1 MSAQTPTIR
10 LQGTWRRPELIA
22 TFAPYDRHPQRPG
35 RTLLDFI
42 KSLPGRRFEKKHLH
56 WVITGIGTDPVG
68 KFARAGFALDPASF
82 TGDFSHFTGLDD
94 LEELA
99 EPVTHL
105 TSCGGELFIR
115 PRFTGYTIVA
125 EMLGH
130 TAIWDSK
137 RDMFRLPIGDLIID
151 GEPIAGLPVSEEA
164 IAAAWKKRSARASSP
179 SVRASAAALAQVTD
193 VSAAADD
200 HAAIVEHLGD
210 VPDWFGLD
218 LFAYQRAGALAAAA
232 GHSFI
237 ADEPGLG
244 KCVVPDTG
252 VHTGGDIVPIGQ
264 LWRERAERAYADPD
278 GDAGELIDLKAGELP
293 VTSLDAETGEA
304 VQAHASHLYRQRY
317 RGLVHTITLS
327 NGRSLSC
334 TPRHRVWTPAGW
346 MRVDELAAGDYIGT
360 AMRHTPTP
368 SSDAD
373 STLARVMAWHIGEG
387 YDHSRGRIDI
397 TNTDLPRLNTLG
409 DDYRSLFAN
418 LGIEGRIAL
427 QPQQKKR
434 EHHQKRYVLSVTSP
448 SLIDWL
454 ESCGMW
460 FGQKSADRFIPTFIM
475 ESSPDVQ
482 IEFIRHIFAA
492 EGSVGETSVEMSS
505 ASRNL
510 IHQIQ
515 DLLARRGVH
524 MSVSARM
531 KCATNGS
538 RIRRQYWTGT
548 LCGQEITSFAT
559 IFGIADK
566 AKARRLTHLTSSGS
580 LGTHKGDRI
589 PCIPVIHSLISAGIP
604 GRRFGSAGR
613 SMGAGESK
621 RTAVTRQNAI
631 TALETVRAI
640 RTGRLLAE
648 VKSEPRNRWTTETL
662 NALLHVGV
670 ALVEQ
675 VETDLQKMLSESVRW
690 HEIVSITTSDYD
702 GYVYDLSVPGT
713 RSYIAEGMWT
723 HNTRQALAAAAI
735 LAPRRI
741 LIVAPPVALTNWAK
755 QTSQSGVAAAAELLA
770 HEGPP
775 ARSSV
780 TAAPRRPAASAG
792 QHATTI
798 FSGNGEF
805 TLTGGYTASESTPGQ
820 TGVVVVT
827 PGRKTPP
834 LPDAGCVIVA
844 DSTLTSRPALLD
856 ELCQWAPEVL
866 IDDEIH
872 RHKNPAAQ
880 RTQALVRLSA
890 ATKTSVIG
898 LSGTPM
904 LKNPDQLLSQLDIT
918 GHLYPVLG
926 SYRQAMHTYCRR
938 REING
943 YSTWQ
948 PRAKALPKL
957 GQILAEQ
964 VWVRRTKQ
972 QVLPDL
978 PKKLRRL
985 GWVDVDLQSYKRA
998 HEDVLGGI
1006 ADAAEDVY
1014 RQSRRWPSTRREL
1027 LDIAG
1032 DPFTVLAPLRKAAG
1046 LAKVPAAI
1054 DWILDHLNAH
1064 GDTADFDRPLIVWTH
1079 HREVAE
1085 QLSAGIA
1092 DSAPNTRVETI
1103 LGGMSRSARDRVV
1116 ADFQDGQV
1124 GVLIASITAANVA
1137 ITLTRSCD
1145 VLVVEVDWNP
1155 ANISQAE
1162 DRAARIGQDRPVT
1175 VTTLA
1180 AADTIDERM
1189 HKALQ
1194 DTAKTLAPVLID
1206 GDTAVS
1212 KAQQSEVKSATQLLA
1227 DLATRAVAGRK
1238 RRLKRRDDH
1247 AEKPARRRAK
1257 PVTA

>member
-68 KFARAGFALDPASF
+68 KFVRAGFALDPASF

-164 IAAAWKKRSARASSP
+164 IAAAWKKRSARVSSP

-293 VTSLDAETGEA
+293 VISLDAETGEA

-346 MRVDELAAGDYIGT
+346 MRADELAAGDYIGT
-360 AMRHTPTP
+360 AMRHT
-368 SSDAD
+368 
-373 STLARVMAWHIGEG
+373 
-387 YDHSRGRIDI
+387 
-397 TNTDLPRLNTLG
+397 
-409 DDYRSLFAN
+409 
-418 LGIEGRIAL
+418 
-427 QPQQKKR
+427 
-434 EHHQKRYVLSVTSP
+434 
-448 SLIDWL
+448 
-454 ESCGMW
+454 
-460 FGQKSADRFIPTFIM
+460 
-475 ESSPDVQ
+475 
-482 IEFIRHIFAA
+482 
-492 EGSVGETSVEMSS
+492 
-505 ASRNL
+505 
-510 IHQIQ
+510 
-515 DLLARRGVH
+515 
-524 MSVSARM
+524 
-531 KCATNGS
+531 
-538 RIRRQYWTGT
+538 
-548 LCGQEITSFAT
+548 
-559 IFGIADK
+559 
-566 AKARRLTHLTSSGS
+566 
-580 LGTHKGDRI
+580 
-589 PCIPVIHSLISAGIP
+589 
-604 GRRFGSAGR
+604 
-613 SMGAGESK
+613 
-621 RTAVTRQNAI
+621 
-631 TALETVRAI
+631 ALETARAI
-640 RTGRLLAE
+640 RTGRCIVEAE
-648 VKSEPRNRWTTETL
+648 SEPRNRWTTETL
-662 NALLHVGV
+662 NAPLHVDV

-675 VETDLQKMLSESVRW
+675 VETDLQKMLSEPVRW

-1103 LGGMSRSARDRVV
+1103 LGGMSRRARDRVV
-1116 ADFQDGQV
+1116 ADFQNGQV

-1227 DLATRAVAGRK
+1227 DLAARAVAGRK